1 SQDSANL
8 RVMIPPSNDE
18 NATVKQ
24 QAQAAGVSER
34 TMTMA
39 RKVVSQSPDA
49 AERVKSGSEKLH
61 EAVAAIDKKVR
72 AVEAPPS
79 DRRCDEFGNEL
90 PDGIASVFTE
100 VHRLSE
106 LKRQIET
113 IRRDVAEMCE
123 TRDPLFAFLRLQ
135 QFEAEMKNAAAC
147 VRFAIPYCLCP
158 KCGGD
163 K

>member
-1 SQDSANL
+1 
-8 RVMIPPSNDE
+8 
-18 NATVKQ
+18 
-24 QAQAAGVSER
+24 
-34 TMTMA
+34 
-39 RKVVSQSPDA
+39 
-49 AERVKSGSEKLH
+49 
-61 EAVAAIDKKVR
+61 
-72 AVEAPPS
+72 
-79 DRRCDEFGNEL
+79 DEFGNEL

-163 K
+163 KCKACEMQGWVPKEYYEQTMPKELLWKKKTT